1 MNYLVHP
8 SRCLAL
14 CPQRIS
20 RHTPQR
26 RCKRRSYQI
35 AAQDLLTGNLLIV
48 GFQGESEPV
57 AWDLSF
63 GKDVDSEN
71 PQCGL
76 LIYDRR
82 DPKLCQKL
90 VDGLERHDLLIC
102 CEVSMVATGNGKQP
116 VAHSGLVQCIV

>member
-1 MNYLVHP
+1 MSPKDFTSHASASL
-8 SRCLAL
+8 
-14 CPQRIS
+14 Q
-20 RHTPQR
+20 
-26 RCKRRSYQI
+26 KRGSYQI

-57 AWDLSF
+57 AWDFSF
-63 GKDVDSEN
+63 GKDVDPEN

-76 LIYDRR
+76 LIRDRR

-90 VDGLERHDLLIC
+90 VDGLERHVLLIC

-116 VAHSGLVQCIV
+116 VAHPGLVQCIV